1 VILSDPSEDI
11 NYTLKGQKRPIDLT
25 MMQEINEDFD
35 EYEVDSDI
43 SHVSVPID
51 AALSRKV
58 EKEVPV

>member
-1 VILSDPSEDI
+1 
-11 NYTLKGQKRPIDLT
+11 

-51 AALSRKV
+51 AALSWKV
-58 EKEVPV
+58 EKEVPI